1 MEIALSDE
9 QKLLKDSAERFVER
23 DYPFDTRRQLAG
35 SEEGFSRN
43 IWGQFAELGW
53 LGLAMPED
61 QGGLAGSLTDTAIL
75 MEALGRGLV
84 LEPYLSTAVLGGGLL
99 RHGGSADQQAA
110 LIPPLIAGETLLAF
124 ALTER
129 QSRYNL
135 ANVETTAR
143 AAGDSYILDGAK
155 GVVIHGASAD
165 KLVVS
170 ARVAGDSRD
179 EAGISLFL
187 IDGDANGV
195 TRRGYPTVDGLH
207 GAEITLE
214 NVSVAEDDVLGPAGA
229 AYPLIERVIDEA
241 CVALCAEA
249 VGVMAVLVDATVEYL
264 KTREQFGGPIG
275 RFQVLQ
281 HRAVDMFNALEL
293 SRALVYRA
301 AETITVSDDAVNR
314 ARAASA
320 AKVQIGRAGKLIG
333 QQAIQLHG
341 GMGMTDELFVSHYFK
356 RLTMIGTLFGDADHH
371 LKRFAALGGSEG

>member
-1 MEIALSDE
+1 MDIALSDE
-9 QKLLKDSAERFVER
+9 QKLLKDSAERFIER
-23 DYPFDTRRQLAG
+23 DYPFDTRRRLADT
-35 SEEGFSRN
+35 EEGFSRD
-43 IWGQFAELGW
+43 IWNQFAELGW

-61 QGGLAGSLTDTAIL
+61 HGGLDGTLADTAVL

-84 LEPYLSTAVLGGGLL
+84 VEPYLSTVLLGGGLL
-99 RHGGSADQQAA
+99 RLGGSADQQAA
-110 LIPPLIAGETLLAF
+110 LIPPLIEGRSLLAF
-124 ALTER
+124 AFTER

-143 AAGDSYILDGAK
+143 AAGDGYLLDGAK
-155 GVVIHGASAD
+155 GVVVHGASAD
-165 KLVVS
+165 KLIVS
-170 ARVAGDSRD
+170 ARVSGDSRD

-187 IDGDANGV
+187 VDGGAEGV

-207 GAEITLE
+207 GAEVTLDG
-214 NVSVAEDDVLGPAGA
+214 VAVGGDDLLGPEGG

-241 CVALCAEA
+241 SVAICAEA
-249 VGVMAVLVDATVEYL
+249 VGVMAVLVDATVEHL
-264 KTREQFGGPIG
+264 KTREQFGAPIG
-275 RFQVLQ
+275 SFQVLQ

-293 SRALVYRA
+293 SRALVYRT
-301 AETITVSDDAVNR
+301 AETIATSDDAENR

-371 LKRFAALGGSEG
+371 LKRFAALSDS

>member
-1 MEIALSDE
+1 MDIALSDE
-9 QKLLKDSAERFVER
+9 QKLLKDSAERFIER
-23 DYPFDTRRQLAG
+23 DYPFDTRRRLADT
-35 SEEGFSRN
+35 EEGFSRD
-43 IWGQFAELGW
+43 IWNQFAELGW

-61 QGGLAGSLTDTAIL
+61 HGGLDGTLADTAVL

-84 LEPYLSTAVLGGGLL
+84 VEPYLSTVLLGGGLL
-99 RHGGSADQQAA
+99 RLGGSADQQAA
-110 LIPPLIAGETLLAF
+110 LIPPLIEGRSLLAF
-124 ALTER
+124 AFTER

-143 AAGDSYILDGAK
+143 AAGDGYLLDGAK
-155 GVVIHGASAD
+155 GVVVHGASAD
-165 KLVVS
+165 KLIVS
-170 ARVAGDSRD
+170 ARVSGDSRD

-187 IDGDANGV
+187 VDGGAGGV

-207 GAEITLE
+207 GAEVTLDG
-214 NVSVAEDDVLGPAGA
+214 VAVGGDDLLGPEGG

-241 CVALCAEA
+241 SVAICAEA
-249 VGVMAVLVDATVEYL
+249 VGVMAVLVDATVEHL
-264 KTREQFGGPIG
+264 KTREQFGAPIG
-275 RFQVLQ
+275 SFQVLQ

-293 SRALVYRA
+293 SRALVYRT
-301 AETITVSDDAVNR
+301 AETIATSDDAENR

-356 RLTMIGTLFGDADHH
+356 RLTMIGTLFGDTDHH
-371 LKRFAALGGSEG
+371 LKRFAALSDS

>member
-1 MEIALSDE
+1 MDIALSDE
-9 QKLLKDSAERFVER
+9 QKLLKDSAERFIER
-23 DYPFDTRRQLAG
+23 DYPFDTRRRLADT
-35 SEEGFSRN
+35 EEGFSRD
-43 IWGQFAELGW
+43 IWNQFAELGW

-61 QGGLAGSLTDTAIL
+61 HGGLDGTLADTAVL

-84 LEPYLSTAVLGGGLL
+84 VEPYLSTVLLGGGLL
-99 RHGGSADQQAA
+99 RLGGSADQQAA
-110 LIPPLIAGETLLAF
+110 LIPPLIEGRSLLAF
-124 ALTER
+124 AFTER

-143 AAGDSYILDGAK
+143 AAGDGYLLDGAK
-155 GVVIHGASAD
+155 GVVVHGASAD
-165 KLVVS
+165 KLIVS
-170 ARVAGDSRD
+170 ARVSGDSRD

-187 IDGDANGV
+187 VDGGAEGV

-207 GAEITLE
+207 GAE
-214 NVSVAEDDVLGPAGA
+214 VALDGVAVGGDDLLGPEGG

-241 CVALCAEA
+241 SVAICAEA
-249 VGVMAVLVDATVEYL
+249 VGVMAVLVDATVEHL
-264 KTREQFGGPIG
+264 KTREQFGAPIG
-275 RFQVLQ
+275 SFQVLQ

-293 SRALVYRA
+293 SRALVYRT
-301 AETITVSDDAVNR
+301 AETIATSDDAENR

-371 LKRFAALGGSEG
+371 LKRFAALSDS